1 MVQFATSESHIKKF
15 MLLSCNDQKR
25 WFDHFWNLV
34 MFLKMSTNFQKTTFF
49 SVTNLKKNT
58 YMFHSNMILENVD
71 WFPPEILNRRMFWRG
86 IQRELTQHLKVAG
99 TDGSSNN
106 KNSGNGWR
114 CVCVCVCF
122 CFKKETHKTTTC
134 LTILYH
140 TIFCTTLSK
149 CSRWCFFF
157 KSLLNTF
164 GINSLVFW
172 TRFGVDNPLVGL
184 VFLLGEKAPFKSI
197 KGKKRVGHTILC
209 AR

>member
-49 SVTNLKKNT
+49 SVTNLKKTHICSIPTWSLKTWTDFPRKSSTGECFGEVFNVNLLST
-58 YMFHSNMILENVD
+58 LRWLE
-71 WFPPEILNRRMFWRG
+71 PTGRATIKTRG
-86 IQRELTQHLKVAG
+86 TVG
-99 TDGSSNN
+99 D
-106 KNSGNGWR
+106 
-114 CVCVCVCF
+114 VCVCF

-149 CSRWCFFF
+149 CSRWCFFL

>member
-114 CVCVCVCF
+114 CVCVCVF
-122 CFKKETHKTTTC
+122 VSKRR
-134 LTILYH
+134 LTKQQPVWLYCIILYSV
-140 TIFCTTLSK
+140 LPWVSVAVDV
-149 CSRWCFFF
+149 FF
-157 KSLLNTF
+157 LNLCWTHLVSIPWYF
-164 GINSLVFW
+164 GP
-172 TRFGVDNPLVGL
+172 D
-184 VFLLGEKAPFKSI
+184 LGWI
-197 KGKKRVGHTILC
+197 ILWLD
-209 AR
+209 